1 MSAPASWTPCAYILY
16 GMSAFALG
24 FIFMVEVCRV

>member
-1 MSAPASWTPCAYILY
+1 MNAPVSWTPCAYILY

-24 FIFMVEVCRV
+24 FIGVIQWAGT